1 MRSLFSIFVSG
12 FLAFSIPSQ
21 AQELP
26 PPDFEEGLPAE
37 DSPPPP
43 AIEPEVAPDD
53 FLSDPNL
60 PFTGTLADDDPENE
74 LLRKDEELFGGE
86 EEAPEGEPPS
96 VTHQLKFEF
105 TSRVQFA
112 EQTKNETG
120 TPTAGPAYLE
130 IEYKTEFETE
140 VNLASGRQNEE
151 IEAEQEISNWG
162 SLARNEFFDCRLE
175 IAVEKLPVQLTS
187 RIQKKE
193 AEEGEEPPK
202 PSLAMKVLF
211 NREMKEDWF
220 SYCTDVSGAQLN
232 TQGAPEDF
240 NLRVLNGVEPSLR
253 AIVVEEF
260 DSSDTTTIS
269 LSSGPTTINDSDI
282 ANDIILSGEGKITLQ
297 PL

>member
-1 MRSLFSIFVSG
+1 MKTPFLILALGFSLNT
-12 FLAFSIPSQ
+12 L

-26 PPDFEEGLPAE
+26 PPDPSEFEEATTDGEA
-37 DSPPPP
+37 PPPP
-43 AIEPEVAPDD
+43 GIEPDVAPDD
-53 FLSDPNL
+53 FLSDPEL

-74 LLRKDEELFGGE
+74 VLRQEQELFGE
-86 EEAPEGEPPS
+86 DDEPLEGEPPIA
-96 VTHQLKFEF
+96 THQLKFEF

-112 EQTKNETG
+112 EQSKNETG
-120 TPTAGPAYLE
+120 LSTAGPAYLE
-130 IEYKTEFETE
+130 IEYKTEFETDI
-140 VNLASGRQNEE
+140 NLVTGRRDEE

-175 IAVEKLPVQLTS
+175 IAIEKLPVQVTS
-187 RIQKKE
+187 RVQKKD
-193 AEEGEEPPK
+193 AERGEEPPK
-202 PSLAMKVLF
+202 PSLALKVIF

-260 DSSDTTTIS
+260 DASDTTTVT
-269 LSSGPTTINDSDI
+269 LASGPTTINDTDI
-282 ANDIILSGEGKITLQ
+282 ANDIILSGEGKITLE

>member
-1 MRSLFSIFVSG
+1 MIILGI
-12 FLAFSIPSQ
+12 LAFPGSTP

-26 PPDFEEGLPAE
+26 PPDPSEEGAGDE
-37 DSPPPP
+37 APPPP

-74 LLRKDEELFGGE
+74 LLRKDEALFGGE
-86 EEAPEGEPPS
+86 DEAPEGEPPA

-105 TSRVQFA
+105 VSRVQFA
-112 EQTKNETG
+112 EQSKNESG
-120 TPTAGPAYLE
+120 VPTAGPAYLE

-140 VNLASGRQNEE
+140 VNLASGRQDEE

-175 IAVEKLPVQLTS
+175 IAMEKLPVQLTS
-187 RIQKKE
+187 RLQKKE
-193 AEEGEEPPK
+193 ADEGAEPPK
-202 PSLAMKVLF
+202 PSLALKVIF
-211 NREMKEDWF
+211 NREVKEDWF

-232 TQGAPEDF
+232 TQGDPEEF
-240 NLRVLNGVEPSLR
+240 NFRVLNGVEPSLR

-260 DSSDTTTIS
+260 DPSDTTTIS
-269 LSSGPTTINDSDI
+269 LASGPTTINDAEI
-282 ANDIILSGEGKITLQ
+282 ANDIILSGEGKITLE